1 MSKKVLSARQ
11 FCKADVVAIDEVGVL
26 TAEQQQDL
34 SALYEHALGS
44 YKQGA
49 LAQGHIMQVSSDG
62 VLVDIGFKSS
72 GLIPLYEFSEEEVK
86 NLTVGAPIEVI
97 IDELESVDG
106 TIVLSYEKA
115 KAARAWSTI
124 MKLFEENKPVDG
136 IVTHKVK
143 GGLSVDI
150 NGVPAFLPGS
160 QVDVQRVADFDV
172 YLKQSI
178 TAYIIKV
185 NQKRGNVIISRRKFL
200 SEQRA
205 GARKKIMDTIKVG
218 DVIQG
223 TVKNITNYGAFID
236 IGGVDGLLHIT
247 DMDWTRIAHP
257 SEVLKI
263 GDTVTV
269 KVLTLDAV
277 NEKISLGMK
286 QLHGNPWG
294 ALGSEITIG
303 SVIKGTVSS
312 IADYGLFVTVTKGV
326 EGLVH
331 ISEISWTERITDL
344 HKHFHVGDTVEARVV
359 SLDADN
365 RRMSLSIKQLGK
377 NPWDVVEESLKV
389 GQKIRGIVSNV
400 VDFGI
405 FVQVAP
411 GIDGLIHV
419 ADFSWTDHI
428 KHPSEQF
435 KKGDTVE
442 AVITDINVAKKKV
455 SLSIKQLQQNPW
467 DTIEERYPI
476 NAIVEGEVTKVT
488 DFGAFVRLP
497 DGIEG
502 LVHVSELSAHGPNE
516 QGTTGVKVGQK
527 VKLRVLKVSKEEQ
540 KLGLS
545 MRLEPSSRDRQERR
559 SEHGEHHRQERS
571 GGDRGEHRG
580 ERGSNHGERR
590 RDHHRSDRT
599 GTHEQGYTGR
609 RGSESAPLPTAFG
622 EKLKSQLQLEL
633 ERHAHRTTKT
643 GGGSSHDEQ

>member
-11 FCKADVVAIDEVGVL
+11 FCKAEVAAIDEVGVL
-26 TAEQQQDL
+26 TPEQKQDL
-34 SALYEHALGS
+34 SNLYEHALGS

-49 LAQGHIMQVSSDG
+49 LAQGQIMNVSSDG

-86 NLTVGAPIEVI
+86 HLTIGSPIEVI

-106 TIVLSYEKA
+106 VVVLSYEKA

-160 QVDVQRVADFDV
+160 QVDVQRVADFDI

-205 GARKKIMDTIKVG
+205 GARKKIMDNIKVG

-223 TVKNITNYGAFID
+223 IVKNITNYGAFID

-257 SEVLKI
+257 SEVLKM

-294 ALGSEITIG
+294 SLSNDITIG
-303 SVIKGTVSS
+303 SIVKGTISS

-344 HKHFHVGDTVEARVV
+344 HRHFHIGDTVEARVV

-377 NPWDVVEESLKV
+377 NPWDVVEESLKI
-389 GQKIRGIVSNV
+389 GQRIKGVVSNV

-435 KKGDTVE
+435 KKGDMVE

-488 DFGAFVRLP
+488 DFGAFVRLA

-502 LVHVSELSAHGPNE
+502 LVHVSELSAHGAPE
-516 QGTTGVKVGQK
+516 TGTTGVKVGQK
-527 VKLRVLKVSKEEQ
+527 VKLRVLKVSKDEQ

-559 SEHGEHHRQERS
+559 SDHGEHHRQERGERTERSS
-571 GGDRGEHRG
+571 GGND
-580 ERGSNHGERR
+580 RR
-590 RDHHRSDRT
+590 RDHHRSERS
-599 GTHEQGYTGR
+599 GGSSEQAHSGR
-609 RGSESAPLPTAFG
+609 RTADATPIQTAFG

-633 ERHAHRTTKT
+633 ERHAHRTTKN
-643 GGGSSHDEQ
+643 GGGSSHDES